1 MPEFDLN
8 TLGLL
13 SQIASDYVGLT
24 LPERLLGTGT
34 NPHEVTLEHFAH
46 KQSFPIAQRE
56 LLVDCL
62 SKDYDFIPLAE
73 RDESKVWQNI
83 QSLLSPATF
92 TVTTGQQIHIFL
104 GPMYVPHKVFSMLKT
119 VRNLNGIY
127 HDKNI
132 IPIFWMATEDHD
144 LAEINHVTLW
154 NKTFTWN
161 APEGGMVGDLA
172 CKSLTTLVDEMID
185 SFRLDESKLELLEV
199 FKTHYAQSL
208 TLAEATRKI
217 LHHFFEPYGV
227 VVLDANKAQLKQSFA
242 AVMTKEL
249 QDGFVYEAI
258 QSQNNYL
265 KEEGYVRQI
274 SPKDTAL
281 FFVDENGNR
290 QRLDRVS
297 ATDFVLY
304 PSGVQWVKTDLLKV
318 LKSNPEKFSPNVA
331 MRPLFQEMILPNLAY
346 VGGAGEIAY
355 WLQLPIVFEKA
366 QIHFPS
372 LLLRD
377 TQIYIKQKTWS
388 QWEALGLNHELLLLS
403 EKLFE
408 EQINALYIGG
418 EKRLF
423 FEQEFEKIMQS
434 VADYTFELDAS
445 QVKHFKQTVKQ
456 WRNQL
461 KNHFDGLQ
469 DKAKEKEMQ
478 NIQKLT
484 KLRDQVYLNGVFQ
497 ERKMPFLAYI
507 LDGNKLCHME
517 LSLNRSSG
525 YLCVKLV

>member
-13 SQIASDYVGLT
+13 SQIVSDYVGLS
-24 LPERLLGTGT
+24 LPERLLGSGT
-34 NPHEVTLEHFAH
+34 NPQEVTLEHFAH
-46 KQSFPIAQRE
+46 KQSFPFEQRE

-62 SKDYDFIPLAE
+62 SKDYDFIPPDE
-73 RDESKVWQNI
+73 REDSKVWQNI

-119 VRNLNGIY
+119 VHNLNGKY

-132 IPIFWMATEDHD
+132 IPVFWMATEDHD

-161 APEGGMVGDLA
+161 APEGGMVGELA
-172 CKSLTTLVDEMID
+172 CESLASLVDEMID
-185 SFRLDESKLELLEV
+185 SFRLDDAKLELLEV
-199 FKTHYAQSL
+199 FKTHYTHSL

-217 LHHFFEPYGV
+217 LHHFFGAYGV
-227 VVLDANKAQLKQSFA
+227 VVLDANKAQFKQSFA
-242 AVMTKEL
+242 PVMTKEL

-258 QSQNNYL
+258 QSQNNLL
-265 KEEGYVRQI
+265 KEEGYERQI
-274 SPKDTAL
+274 TPKDTSL
-281 FFVDENGNR
+281 FFVDEEGNR
-290 QRLDRVS
+290 QRIDRVS

-304 PSGVQWVKTDLLKV
+304 PSGTRWLKADLLEF

-331 MRPLFQEMILPNLAY
+331 MRPLFQETILPNLAY

-355 WLQLPIVFEKA
+355 WLQLPRVFENA
-366 QIHFPS
+366 NITFPA

-377 TQIYIKQKTWS
+377 TQVFIKQKTWN
-388 QWEALGLNHELLLLS
+388 QWEGLGLDYELLLATENLFQ
-403 EKLFE
+403 EKINSLF
-408 EQINALYIGG
+408 IGG
-418 EKRLF
+418 EKRLMH
-423 FEQEFEKIMQS
+423 EQEFEKVLQ
-434 VADYTFELDAS
+434 VVTDYTFELDPS
-445 QVKHFKQTVKQ
+445 QVKPLKQITKQ

-461 KNHFDGLQ
+461 KIHFDSLQ
-469 DKAKEKEMQ
+469 EKAKEKEAH

-484 KLRDQVYLNGVFQ
+484 KLREQVYLNGTFQ

-507 LDGNKLCHME
+507 LDGNKLSHME
-517 LSLNRSSG
+517 FSLNRSSC
-525 YLCVKLV
+525 YLCIKLV